1 MHGALLNFTRFTY
14 MHANLQPQTHNHSPA
29 RQQRPEVSLATL
41 LMQIRSVSAH
51 SFGCVFSSHESEN
64 KQRQH
69 AAAAC
74 AGKSSCSYAA
84 YRASDPDEATVD
96 IALALASAEQFVMC
110 KFEPLHGMC
119 GRRMELEGTRRKW
132 LPPQHSQSLAERE
145 RVSVPHEIAFGHD
158 FSYCRCNALLQRL
171 PSGDESNGVRLAG
184 EAMRE

>member
-1 MHGALLNFTRFTY
+1 

-29 RQQRPEVSLATL
+29 RQQRPAVSLATL

-51 SFGCVFSSHESEN
+51 SFGCVFSGHESEN

-84 YRASDPDEATVD
+84 YRRGASAPDEATID
-96 IALALASAEQFVMC
+96 KALALASAEHFVMC
-110 KFEPLHGMC
+110 ELEPLHDMC
-119 GRRMELEGTRRKW
+119 GRRMELEGISRKW
-132 LPPQHSQSLAERE
+132 LPPQHSQGLAERE

-158 FSYCRCNALLQRL
+158 FPYCRCNALLQRL
-171 PSGDESNGVRLAG
+171 PSGDESNRVRLAG